1 MIDAIEFIA
10 VIQRNDRG
18 EYTSSFPDFPG
29 CNAFAPTEDEAI
41 DEAADALAD
50 QLEEMRQAGKAIP
63 IPSAFIT
70 ILKNPEMARR
80 PGDTRAAGRPARQ
93 SPFSIARQDRR
104 YGRRVNCRRRG
115 YRSAGIDL
123 RDWLTDFGFLGT
135 CDESQ
140 GVNWPDDVISVHGSR

>member
-50 QLEEMRQAGKAIP
+50 QLEEMRQAGKAVP

-70 ILKNPEMARR
+70 ILKNPEWRGGLAIRVQPGVR
-80 PGDTRAAGRPARQ
+80 PVNRPSASLGR
-93 SPFSIARQDRR
+93 I
-104 YGRRVNCRRRG
+104 
-115 YRSAGIDL
+115 
-123 RDWLTDFGFLGT
+123 
-135 CDESQ
+135 
-140 GVNWPDDVISVHGSR
+140 GVLDGE